1 MKASTILL
9 TTLVGLATAS
19 PLSTQTFT
27 ARQNDK
33 EITELANEYRE
44 NSKKIDELR
53 SKLEE
58 SGLSITAAI
67 DAIRS
72 NEDARRLVELLRRN
86 QMIGKKVLEIKSSS

>member
-1 MKASTILL
+1 M
-9 TTLVGLATAS
+9 TTLVGLVTAS
-19 PLSTQTFT
+19 PLSAQTIT

-33 EITELANEYRE
+33 EIAELANEYRE
-44 NSKKIDELR
+44 NAKKIDELR

-72 NEDARRLVELLRRN
+72 NEDAKRLVELLRRN
-86 QMIGKKVLEIKSSS
+86 QMIGTKILEIKSSS